1 MSMAINPQSV
11 VREVL
16 CVSKVIERITV
27 EGDALTVSLIVW
39 RRFKR
44 PMPGMVDTILDANPG
59 LADLG
64 PILPLG
70 TVFQMSIPVP
80 QENQVLEPIQL
91 W

>member
-1 MSMAINPQSV
+1 MSTMTQTV
-11 VREVL
+11 
-16 CVSKVIERITV
+16 TV
-27 EGDALTVSLIVW
+27 EGDVLTVSLIVW

-44 PMPGMVDTILDANPG
+44 PMPGLVEAVLDANPG

-70 TVFQMSIPVP
+70 TVFEMPVP
-80 QENQVLEPIQL
+80 VARENQVLDPIRL

>member
-1 MSMAINPQSV
+1 MTTMMQTV
-11 VREVL
+11 
-16 CVSKVIERITV
+16 TV
-27 EGDALTVSLIVW
+27 EGDALTLSLIVW

-44 PMPGMVDTILDANPG
+44 PMPGLVEAILDANPG

-70 TVFQMSIPVP
+70 TVFEMPVP
-80 QENQVLEPIQL
+80 VVQDNQVLDPIRL